1 MNTTTIIT
9 KALTLRKE
17 ESKMVTNITII
28 IKIIVTK
35 TIIINHIVTFVKLK
49 DTLPETAYII

>member
-35 TIIINHIVTFVKLK
+35 TIIINHIATFVKLK

>member
-28 IKIIVTK
+28 I
-35 TIIINHIVTFVKLK
+35 NHIVTFVKLK